1 MVNYKNGKPEDL
13 REIFYDNGN
22 LQQRGHYHNGNKDG
36 IWEEFDVDG
45 NLIYTE
51 LYKDGVFQY

>member
-1 MVNYKNGKPEDL
+1 MADAFKMISE
-13 REIFYDNGN
+13 NGN
-22 LQQRGHYHNGNKDG
+22 LQQRGHHKNGNKVG